1 MPKLNSFLFVALL
14 GFLVVANPL
23 PGQPASDT
31 ITHDSS
37 IPHHNDENP
46 AENQA
51 QEEEFDAGAMI
62 LHHIQDAH
70 EIHIMGDFTIYLPVI
85 VNGENG
91 IDVFSSSHFYHNEKH
106 GTYTDTAGVV
116 NEYHYYS
123 HPPYVMY
130 HEHIYQADANG
141 GLSFDP
147 ATGEVLNASVFDLSI
162 TKSVAGI
169 LLTALIMIV
178 LFGSIARSYKKRQG
192 MAPAGTQSFFEPLI
206 LFIRDEIAVPSIGEA
221 KADRFTPFL
230 LSIFFFIWI
239 ANMLGLIPFI
249 GGFNIT
255 GTISVTL
262 VLAAI
267 VFVMVSIN
275 GNKHYWGH
283 IISPPGVPFLIKLI
297 LVPIEILGIFI
308 RPAVLMIRLTANITA
323 GHILILALVSLVLI
337 FGQTSEAAGYGV
349 GVGSTLFMIFMYFL
363 ELLVAFLQAFVF
375 TILAALYFGDASQE
389 AHH

>member
-1 MPKLNSFLFVALL
+1 MPKLNSFLFVSLL
-14 GFLVVANPL
+14 GLLIFANPAV
-23 PGQPASDT
+23 GQNHSDT
-31 ITHDSS
+31 TQQQLDPAHLEEAADS
-37 IPHHNDENP
+37 HT
-46 AENQA
+46 
-51 QEEEFDAGAMI
+51 EEKQDFDAGAMI

-70 EIHIMGDFTIYLPVI
+70 EIHLMGDFAIYLPVI
-85 VNGENG
+85 VKSEEG
-91 IDVFSSSHFYHNEKH
+91 IDLFSSSHFYHNEKH
-106 GTYTDTAGVV
+106 GSYTDTTGAVQ
-116 NEYHYYS
+116 NYHYFSY
-123 HPPYVMY
+123 PPYVMY
-130 HEHIYQADANG
+130 HEHIYMEDENGGISFDAANG
-141 GLSFDP
+141 
-147 ATGEVLNASVFDLSI
+147 EVTNASVFDLSI

-169 LLTALIMIV
+169 LLTSLIMIL

-192 MAPAGTQSFFEPLI
+192 MAPKGTQSFFEPLI

-230 LSIFFFIWI
+230 LTIFFFIWI

-267 VFVMVSIN
+267 VFVVVSIN
-275 GNKHYWGH
+275 GNRQYWGH
-283 IISPPGVPFLIKLI
+283 IIAPPGVPFLIKVI
-297 LVPIEILGIFI
+297 LVPIEFLGIFI

-349 GVGSTLFMIFMYFL
+349 GIGSTLFMIFMYFL